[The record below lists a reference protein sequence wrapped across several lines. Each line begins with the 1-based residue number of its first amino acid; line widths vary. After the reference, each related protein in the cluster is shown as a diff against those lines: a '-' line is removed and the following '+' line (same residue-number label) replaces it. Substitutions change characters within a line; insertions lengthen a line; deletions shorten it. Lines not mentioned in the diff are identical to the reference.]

1 MSTASLSRR
10 DSAGGSSIGT
20 WAAILG
26 GLALLAFLVAW
37 LLGWIRFTPD
47 PRVLEIRAMQEEARQ
62 KMTASGG
69 PKTMAEATAAM
80 ASMGQ
85 IRDKIEALPPNL
97 RQQVER
103 SGSSMFREAFRARM
117 DEYLTAPPQQRLA
130 VLDRQID
137 QEEMI
142 RKAFE
147 AGRGAMAAFG
157 GGGSGSGSNAGG
169 GGSGNAASGGNAPRG
184 SRGSRTEED
193 RNKWRKSMID
203 RTTPEQR
210 ARYVEYRRAMDER
223 REKRGLPAGP
233 GR

>member
-1 MSTASLSRR
+1 MNTASLSWR
-10 DSAGGSSIGT
+10 DSAGGSSVGT

-47 PRVLEIRAMQEEARQ
+47 PRVLEIRAMQEDARQ

-69 PKTMAEATAAM
+69 PKTVAEATAAM

-103 SGSSMFREAFRARM
+103 SGGSMFREAFRARM
-117 DEYLTAPPQQRLA
+117 NEYFTAAPQQRLA

-137 QEEMI
+137 QEEMMQ
-142 RKAFE
+142 KAFE
-147 AGRGAMAAFG
+147 AGRGVMAALG
-157 GGGSGSGSNAGG
+157 GGGSGGNAAAGGSGAAGG
-169 GGSGNAASGGNAPRG
+169 GGGNANRG
-184 SRGSRTEED
+184 PRGSRTEED

-210 ARYVEYRRAMDER
+210 ARYVEYRRAMEER

>member
-1 MSTASLSRR
+1 MRTASVARR
-10 DSAGGSSIGT
+10 DSTSGSSVGT

-37 LLGWIRFTPD
+37 LLGWIRFTTD

-69 PKTMAEATAAM
+69 PKTMAEVTAAM

-97 RQQVER
+97 RQQVEQ
-103 SGSSMFREAFRARM
+103 SGGSMFREAFRARM

-137 QEEMI
+137 QEEMM

-147 AGRGAMAAFG
+147 AGRGAMAALG
-157 GGGSGSGSNAGG
+157 GGGGNAGG
-169 GGSGNAASGGNAPRG
+169 GGSGNAASGGNASRG

-210 ARYVEYRRAMDER
+210 ARYVEYRRAMEDR

>member
-1 MSTASLSRR
+1 MRSASAARR
-10 DSAGGSSIGT
+10 DSAGGSSVGT
-20 WAAILG
+20 WAAVIG
-26 GLALLAFLVAW
+26 GLALIAFLIAW
-37 LLGWIRFTPD
+37 LLGWIRFTTD
-47 PRVLEIRAMQEEARQ
+47 PRVLEIRAMQDEARQ
-62 KMTASGG
+62 RILASGG
-69 PKTMAEATAAM
+69 PKTVAEATAAV

-103 SGSSMFREAFRARM
+103 SGGSMFREAFRGQM
-117 DEYLTAPPQQRLA
+117 DEYFTAPPQQRLA

-137 QEEMI
+137 QEDMM

-147 AGRGAMAAFG
+147 AGRGAMAALG
-157 GGGSGSGSNAGG
+157 GGGGNAGGSGSGAAGG
-169 GGSGNAASGGNAPRG
+169 AGDASRG

-210 ARYVEYRRAMDER
+210 ARYVEYRRAMEER

>member
-1 MSTASLSRR
+1 MNTASLSRR
-10 DSAGGSSIGT
+10 DPTSGSSVGT

-69 PKTMAEATAAM
+69 PKTVAEATAAM

-103 SGSSMFREAFRARM
+103 SGGSMFREAFRARM
-117 DEYLTAPPQQRLA
+117 NEYFTAAPQQRLA

-137 QEEMI
+137 QEEMMQ
-142 RKAFE
+142 KAFD
-147 AGRGAMAAFG
+147 AGRGVMAAVG
-157 GGGSGSGSNAGG
+157 GGGSGGNAAAGGSGAAGG
-169 GGSGNAASGGNAPRG
+169 GGDANRG
-184 SRGSRTEED
+184 RRGSRTQED
-193 RNKWRKSMID
+193 GNKWRKSMID

-210 ARYVEYRRAMDER
+210 ARYGEYRRAMEER
-223 REKRGLPAGP
+223 REKRGLPAGH

>member
-1 MSTASLSRR
+1 MSTASFSRPGV
-10 DSAGGSSIGT
+10 ANGSSFGK
-20 WAAILG
+20 WAAVLG
-26 GLALLAFLVAW
+26 GLSLLAFLVAW
-37 LLGWIRFTPD
+37 LLGWIRFTTD

-69 PKTMAEATAAM
+69 PKTVAEATAAM

-85 IRDKIEALPPNL
+85 IRDRIEALPPDL

-103 SGSSMFREAFRARM
+103 SGGSMFREAFRARM
-117 DEYLTAPPQQRLA
+117 DEYFTAPPQQRLA

-137 QEEMI
+137 QEELM

-147 AGRGAMAAFG
+147 AGRAVAAAVG
-157 GGGSGSGSNAGG
+157 V
-169 GGSGNAASGGNAPRG
+169 SGGNAGGAGTNSAAAGDASRG
-184 SRGSRTEED
+184 PRGSRTEED
-193 RNKWRKSMID
+193 RNKWRKSMLD

-210 ARYVEYRRAMDER
+210 ARYVEYRRAMEER

>member
-1 MSTASLSRR
+1 MNTASLSRR
-10 DSAGGSSIGT
+10 DSTSGSSVGT

-69 PKTMAEATAAM
+69 PKTAAEATATM

-97 RQQVER
+97 KQQVER
-103 SGSSMFREAFRARM
+103 SGGSMFREAFRARM
-117 DEYLTAPPQQRLA
+117 NEYLTAAPQQRLA

-137 QEEMI
+137 QEEMMQ
-142 RKAFE
+142 KAFE
-147 AGRGAMAAFG
+147 AGRGVMAAVG
-157 GGGSGSGSNAGG
+157 GGGSGSNAAAGGSGAAGG
-169 GGSGNAASGGNAPRG
+169 GGDANRG
-184 SRGSRTEED
+184 RRGSRTQED
-193 RNKWRKSMID
+193 GNKWRKSMID

-210 ARYVEYRRAMDER
+210 ARYGEYRRAMEER
-223 REKRGLPAGP
+223 REKRGLPAGH